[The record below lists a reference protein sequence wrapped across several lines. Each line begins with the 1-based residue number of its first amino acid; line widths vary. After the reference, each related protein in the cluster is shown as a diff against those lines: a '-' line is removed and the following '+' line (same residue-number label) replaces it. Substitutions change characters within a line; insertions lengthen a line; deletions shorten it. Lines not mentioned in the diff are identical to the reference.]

1 MPPEMPSAGPI
12 NSSIGRIYAIL
23 REKASPIMIGGG
35 VVSFDQPNG
44 IDKFK
49 MSFGGSQ
56 AIYYNIMEENS
67 LWAKLIHG
75 LLRLKKRS

>member
-1 MPPEMPSAGPI
+1 
-12 NSSIGRIYAIL
+12 
-23 REKASPIMIGGG
+23 MIGGG
-35 VVSFDQPNG
+35 VVSFDQPNS